1 VVTLSCCEHADEA
14 TAKVA
19 FASVYSSETG
29 IWSHLISTTLP
40 GTSIFFL
47 SGRSTFI
54 GNTLYCLLIMSP
66 IDNTC
71 ILEFDL
77 DAQRLDV
84 IKRPPGAPRQDNVL
98 IIQAEDGGLGFAAL
112 ITPIY
117 HPCLQMWDRQVDS
130 RGVAT
135 WVLRKTLELHKILG
149 LESWIG
155 MHKAFIMH
163 YLQDVQAIFLR
174 VESSVYM
181 LQLESMQSKELFKS
195 NNMSRYHPFASFY
208 AEGNFWNDITKILY
222 PCCCPC
228 YC

>member
-1 VVTLSCCEHADEA
+1 
-14 TAKVA
+14 
-19 FASVYSSETG
+19 
-29 IWSHLISTTLP
+29 
-40 GTSIFFL
+40 
-47 SGRSTFI
+47 
-54 GNTLYCLLIMSP
+54 MSL

-84 IKRPPGAPRQDNVL
+84 IKRPPGAPCDANAL

-112 ITPIY
+112 NTDIY
-117 HPCLQMWDRQVDS
+117 LPCLQMWDRQVDS

-195 NNMSRYHPFASFY
+195 NSLSRYHPFASFY